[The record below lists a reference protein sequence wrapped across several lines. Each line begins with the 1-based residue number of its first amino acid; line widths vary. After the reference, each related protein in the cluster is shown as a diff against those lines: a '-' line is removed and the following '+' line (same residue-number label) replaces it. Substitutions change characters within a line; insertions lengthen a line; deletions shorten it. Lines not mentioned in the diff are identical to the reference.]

1 MDDKEKLEET
11 FQFIKLIWAL
21 FMAALYLT
29 CFIDEYRFPGERS
42 EPLKGEEGIWL
53 IQNVLFFGLMGLGF
67 LADMV
72 HIKIDKSKA
81 FLFLAMSLVL
91 GGLASTIGA
100 LQFRIIKKLMIAFG
114 VDV

>member
-1 MDDKEKLEET
+1 MEGNEKLEET
-11 FQFIKLIWAL
+11 LQFIKLMWAL

-42 EPLKGEEGIWL
+42 KPLDGEEDIWMV
-53 IQNVLFFGLMGLGF
+53 QNVLFFGLMGLGF
-67 LADMV
+67 LADLV
-72 HIKIDKSKA
+72 QIKIDKTKA

-100 LQFRIIKKLMIAFG
+100 LQFRIIKKLLMAFG
-114 VDV
+114 VEV

>member
-1 MDDKEKLEET
+1 MEDKEKLEET

-21 FMAALYLT
+21 FMAALYLA

-42 EPLKGEEGIWL
+42 KPLEGEEAIWMV
-53 IQNVLFFGLMGLGF
+53 QNVLFFGLMGLGF
-67 LADMV
+67 LADLV
-72 HIKIDKSKA
+72 QIKIDKTKA

-100 LQFRIIKKLMIAFG
+100 LQFRIIKKLLMAFG
-114 VDV
+114 LEV